1 MNWKPITAAWVI
13 AAVLASAG
21 AGRAQTP
28 LAVKNLRCE
37 YQADPVGI
45 DVRKPRL
52 SWQLES
58 SERGVMQTSYEVR
71 VAGSE
76 EQLAKGKP
84 IWGSGK
90 QTSNASI
97 QVEYGGP
104 ALESGKV
111 YYWQGGASE
120 NKRALTAL
128 GKNAAQVYGPF

>member
-104 ALESGKV
+104 ALESGEV
-111 YYWQGGASE
+111 YYLQGRGAE
-120 NKRALTAL
+120 NQAAVPALR
-128 GKNAAQVYGPF
+128 KAAHLAQGPL

>member
-71 VAGSE
+71 GAGSE

-84 IWGSGK
+84 LWGSGK
-90 QTSNASI
+90 DTPNAAP
-97 QVEYGGP
+97 QARHGGP
-104 ALESGKV
+104 APESGHV
-111 YYWQGGASE
+111 HH
-120 NKRALTAL
+120 
-128 GKNAAQVYGPF
+128 